1 MTALL
6 SGLGFGFGLLLVVRG
21 LRPARPSLATSLERA
36 RSVPAAGSLTTRTL
50 PGAGPDAASGSGVGT
65 RLAAELDRPG
75 LRLASVQADLA
86 IVGHPV
92 ERFFADK
99 ALFALVGVLLVP
111 SVVALL
117 GLGGVVMPLVLP
129 VWTSLVLGV
138 VGFFLPDL
146 LIRGEAAARRR
157 GFRHALGAF
166 LDLVSIAL
174 AGGAGVEAAL
184 HDAATVGQ
192 GWSFTR
198 LREALADARLS
209 GATPW
214 QALGRLGTE
223 LGVSEL
229 SELASNLTLA
239 GTEGARVRES
249 LAAKAVSLRRH
260 EAAEAETR
268 AQEASERM
276 SLPVA
281 VLLFGFLVFLGYP
294 ALARVLSGI

>member
-50 PGAGPDAASGSGVGT
+50 PGAGPGAASGSGVGA

-99 ALFALVGVLLVP
+99 ALFALVGALLVP

-117 GLGGVVMPLVLP
+117 SLGGVVMPLVLP

-157 GFRHALGAF
+157 SFRHALGAF

-184 HDAATVGQ
+184 HDAATLGQ

-214 QALGRLGTE
+214 QALGRLGAE

-294 ALARVLSGI
+294 AVARVLSGI

>member
-6 SGLGFGFGLLLVVRG
+6 SGVGFGLGLLLVVRG
-21 LRPARPSLATSLERA
+21 LRPARPSLATSLDRPRA
-36 RSVPAAGSLTTRTL
+36 VPAGALTGRST
-50 PGAGPDAASGSGVGT
+50 PGARPGSGVGA

-129 VWTSLVLGV
+129 VWTSLLLGV

-157 GFRHALGAF
+157 SFRHALGAF

-184 HDAATVGQ
+184 HDAATLGQ

-214 QALGRLGTE
+214 HALGRLGTE

-294 ALARVLSGI
+294 AVARVLSGI

>member
-1 MTALL
+1 
-6 SGLGFGFGLLLVVRG
+6 
-21 LRPARPSLATSLERA
+21 
-36 RSVPAAGSLTTRTL
+36 
-50 PGAGPDAASGSGVGT
+50 
-65 RLAAELDRPG
+65 
-75 LRLASVQADLA
+75 VQADLA

-99 ALFALVGVLLVP
+99 ALFALVGALLVP

-157 GFRHALGAF
+157 SFRHALGAF

-184 HDAATVGQ
+184 HDAATLGQ

-209 GATPW
+209 GVTPW
-214 QALGRLGTE
+214 HALGRLGTE

>member
-21 LRPARPSLATSLERA
+21 LRPARPSLATSLERS
-36 RSVPAAGSLTTRTL
+36 RTVPAGVLNTRTL
-50 PGAGPDAASGSGVGT
+50 PGAGPGAASGSGVGT

-99 ALFALVGVLLVP
+99 ALFALVGALLVP

-117 GLGGVVMPLVLP
+117 GLGGVVVPLVLP

-157 GFRHALGAF
+157 SFRHALGAF

-184 HDAATVGQ
+184 HDAATLGQ